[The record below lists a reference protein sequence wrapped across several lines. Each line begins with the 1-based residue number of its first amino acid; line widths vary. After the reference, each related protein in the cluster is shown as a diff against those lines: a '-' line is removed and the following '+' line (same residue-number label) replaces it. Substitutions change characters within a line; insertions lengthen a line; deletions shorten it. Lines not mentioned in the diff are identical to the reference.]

1 MAEVGRVPLLLLDS
15 DIEDNDADAR
25 QVTDRLYGGGN
36 EHRLEQE
43 LLLGVGGI
51 RAIRAYCA
59 VTGARRRPRC
69 STPTRAT
76 PGSSASS
83 GSAS

>member
-1 MAEVGRVPLLLLDS
+1 MPLLLLDS
-15 DIEDNDADAR
+15 DIEENDAAAR
-25 QVTDRLYGGGN
+25 QVTDRLYGGGK

-43 LLLGVGGI
+43 LLLGIGGV

-59 VTGARRRPRC
+59 ATGTPSRRC

-76 PGSSASS
+76 PDSSASS
-83 GSAS
+83 ASASSSSGRA